1 MNGSC
6 ISHIVCKW
14 VLISIIHVIAE
25 MSIVNATV
33 SCSDRVC
40 LDGIAQTV
48 NDCRDEAWLAADNMG
63 SGHDARSL
71 QAGGRSR

>member
-14 VLISIIHVIAE
+14 VLISIIHVIAQ

-33 SCSDRVC
+33 SCSDRVYVWMA
-40 LDGIAQTV
+40 LPK
-48 NDCRDEAWLAADNMG
+48 R
-63 SGHDARSL
+63 
-71 QAGGRSR
+71 